1 MSDVLT
7 YDPRKHVIIFGGKQ
21 ITGFA
26 DDNMITIKPKG
37 DGMQIYS
44 GADGEV
50 GRSVDPN
57 RTFEITIALATSSK
71 SNTYF
76 SNCYNN
82 DRATGKGMQPL
93 IIKDLSGDTMFFA
106 KQAWVANF
114 PESKRGRKIDSQEW
128 TLHTGQID
136 APIVG
141 GNN

>member
-26 DDNMITIKPKG
+26 DDNMITIKPNG

-57 RTFEITIALATSSK
+57 RTFEIKISFGRHRQK
-71 SNTYF
+71 RQYV
-76 SNCYNN
+76 
-82 DRATGKGMQPL
+82 
-93 IIKDLSGDTMFFA
+93 FF
-106 KQAWVANF
+106 
-114 PESKRGRKIDSQEW
+114 
-128 TLHTGQID
+128 
-136 APIVG
+136 
-141 GNN
+141 